1 MIRLLASMLSASLL
15 AAPGPA
21 PSDRS
26 DRSVE
31 GPNAVAWPEGTS
43 EAEPELAPA
52 PEPEPAPQAEPI
64 RPPPPQA
71 TRPDNRTVR
80 VAVGLDP
87 SAPGTKKERSLVT
100 TLAEAVRASDGIGVD
115 ARRLR
120 VGTPSARDICR
131 EGRDDLVILVGY
143 IGQRPE
149 PVLLPYDCVLDIVL
163 AVRSTDAADEAGL
176 VAALWKEHDALVRD
190 GVEER
195 RRGRRLGPK
204 ARVGIVAGVVVVVIG
219 AAVGLLVAN
228 ALREEKVVL
237 KVGP

>member
-1 MIRLLASMLSASLL
+1 MRLLASLLSSSLL

-26 DRSVE
+26 VE
-31 GPNAVAWPEGTS
+31 GPTSVAWPEGTP
-43 EAEPELAPA
+43 EPDLTPESA
-52 PEPEPAPQAEPI
+52 PEVVPAQ
-64 RPPPPQA
+64 PPPPQA
-71 TRPDNRTVR
+71 ARPDNRTVR

-87 SAPGTKKERSLVT
+87 SAPGTKAERKLVA
-100 TLAEAVRASDGIGVD
+100 TLADGVRSSKGIGVD

-120 VGTPSARDICR
+120 VGAPSAREVCR

-143 IGQRPE
+143 VGQRPE

-163 AVRSTDAADEAGL
+163 AVRGTGAADEAGL
-176 VAALWKEHDALVRD
+176 VAALWQEHDALVRD
-190 GVEER
+190 GVQER

-204 ARVGIVAGVVVVVIG
+204 ARAGIVGGVVVIVIG

>member
-1 MIRLLASMLSASLL
+1 MIRLLASLLSGSLL
-15 AAPGPA
+15 AASGPTSPGSA
-21 PSDRS
+21 

-31 GPNAVAWPEGTS
+31 GPTAVAWPEGT
-43 EAEPELAPA
+43 
-52 PEPEPAPQAEPI
+52 PEPEFAVDPEADIAPEAQIEATP
-64 RPPPPQA
+64 PPPPQA
-71 TRPDNRTVR
+71 ARPDNRTVR

-87 SAPGTKKERSLVT
+87 SAPGTKAERAHVS
-100 TLAEAVRASDGIGVD
+100 TLAEGVRSSANIGVK

-120 VGTPSARDICR
+120 VGAPSAREVCR
-131 EGRDDLVILVGY
+131 DGRDDLVILVGY
-143 IGQRPE
+143 VGQRPE

-163 AVRSTDAADEAGL
+163 GVRSTAAADQGGL
-176 VAALWKEHDALVRD
+176 VAALWMEHDALVRD

-204 ARVGIVAGVVVVVIG
+204 ARAGIVGGVVVVVIG

>member
-1 MIRLLASMLSASLL
+1 MIRLLATLLSGSLL
-15 AAPGPA
+15 AAGPTPAA

-26 DRSVE
+26 VD
-31 GPNAVAWPEGTS
+31 GPSAVAWPEGI
-43 EAEPELAPA
+43 AEPEVAPTPELEVA
-52 PEPEPAPQAEPI
+52 PEADVETSQ
-64 RPPPPQA
+64 PPPPQA
-71 TRPDNRTVR
+71 ARPDNRTVR

-87 SAPGTKKERSLVT
+87 SAPGTKAERGHVS
-100 TLAEAVRASDGIGVD
+100 TLADGVRSSQTIGVK

-120 VGTPSARDICR
+120 VGSASAREVCR
-131 EGRDDLVILVGY
+131 DGRDDLVILVGY
-143 IGQRPE
+143 VGQRPE

-163 AVRSTDAADEAGL
+163 GVRSTGAADEAGL
-176 VAALWKEHDALVRD
+176 VAALWAEHDALVRD

-204 ARVGIVAGVVVVVIG
+204 ARAGIIGGVVVIVIG

>member
-1 MIRLLASMLSASLL
+1 MRLLASLLSSSLL
-15 AAPGPA
+15 AAPGPV
-21 PSDRS
+21 PS

-31 GPNAVAWPEGTS
+31 GPSAVAWPEGTP
-43 EAEPELAPA
+43 EPELAPA
-52 PEPEPAPQAEPI
+52 PKPEPAPEVAPTQ
-64 RPPPPQA
+64 PPPPQA
-71 TRPDNRTVR
+71 ARPDNRTVR

-87 SAPGTKKERSLVT
+87 SAPGTKAERKLVG
-100 TLAEAVRASDGIGVD
+100 TLADGVRSSEGIGVD

-120 VGTPSARDICR
+120 VGAPSAREVCR

-143 IGQRPE
+143 VGQRPE

-163 AVRSTDAADEAGL
+163 AVRSTAAADEAGL

-190 GVEER
+190 GVQER

-204 ARVGIVAGVVVVVIG
+204 ARAGIVAGVVVVVIG